1 MLGSRFLSET
11 VYIPR
16 DRGALEGSSSKL
28 NIGGA
33 LPYLP
38 NPCKDVTEIGA
49 ALVSKAH
56 WDPKNVV
63 VKCDLD
69 NDHMAAALNQ
79 FVSRYQT
86 TVAPTALLYFA
97 GHGAQVGGKAYAFGI
112 NAAPDT
118 IGTAEFYKNNTTAT
132 LFVTDA
138 QDLQASIGRIGKVL
152 DGGALLLVTDACRDN
167 PLITRLRSTG
177 IHDIEKLDSLLTP
190 MGVESAF
197 STSEGANAADGS
209 NLSPYARS
217 FHHADR
223 RECQHKRF
231 SR

>member
-1 MLGSRFLSET
+1 VKRSLRIFACLLSLLIPPLAKAAESGAKNDARFALLIGNGLYSERPGS
-11 VYIPR
+11 
-16 DRGALEGSSSKL
+16 AQGSSSKL

-69 NDHMAAALNQ
+69 NDNMAAALNQ

-118 IGTAEFYKNNTTAT
+118 IGTAEFYKNNTTCHSICDRRT
-132 LFVTDA
+132 RPSGKCSPPLMWVT
-138 QDLQASIGRIGKVL
+138 SIGSI
-152 DGGALLLVTDACRDN
+152 
-167 PLITRLRSTG
+167 RS
-177 IHDIEKLDSLLTP
+177 L
-190 MGVESAF
+190 A
-197 STSEGANAADGS
+197 
-209 NLSPYARS
+209 YYRY
-217 FHHADR
+217 
-223 RECQHKRF
+223 
-231 SR
+231 